1 MLKGRC
7 SSNCLFSPNFE
18 RFIDFD
24 YSGSKF
30 VIRDTV
36 TEKIRVLKD
45 DALDVIL
52 KLKEIDGQF

>member
-24 YSGSKF
+24 YSESKF

-36 TEKIRVLKD
+36 TEKIIKK
-45 DALDVIL
+45 IPSSMI
-52 KLKEIDGQF
+52 KLTLPGKHKSEQ